1 MSDKRM
7 DLVMS
12 SQALISTQPHP
23 QISIPRSSVTVDYVY
38 CFVSE
43 DVRFTFLTEELREG
57 AKLLLPVD
65 SVFFP
70 GRISTFN
77 EPDL

>member
-1 MSDKRM
+1 
-7 DLVMS
+7 MS
-12 SQALISTQPHP
+12 SQALISTELYPLLS
-23 QISIPRSSVTVDYVY
+23 ISLSSVTVDCVY

-43 DVRFTFLTEELREG
+43 DVRFTFLTEELQEG
-57 AKLLLPVD
+57 VKLLLPVD

>member
-1 MSDKRM
+1 
-7 DLVMS
+7 MS
-12 SQALISTQPHP
+12 SQALISTELYRLLS
-23 QISIPRSSVTVDYVY
+23 ISLSSVTVDYVY

-43 DVRFTFLTEELREG
+43 DVRFTFLTEELQEG
-57 AKLLLPVD
+57 VKLLLPVD

>member
-1 MSDKRM
+1 M
-7 DLVMS
+7 DSVLS
-12 SQALISTQPHP
+12 SQALISTELYPLLS
-23 QISIPRSSVTVDYVY
+23 ISLSSVTVDYVY

-43 DVRFTFLTEELREG
+43 DVRFTFLTEELQEG
-57 AKLLLPVD
+57 VKLLLPVD